1 MFLAQDHAYL
11 RICAAE
17 RNKHTF
23 RLSLGLSQLGVSRG
37 MTQGLCAPATTP
49 PFRPGSR
56 RVRWRGD
63 EKRAGSRVHCAGRR
77 APWRRGHP
85 RRLDSTRLDSVV
97 VCSAPH
103 RSWPREED
111 GRPFVT
117 LCSPFERT
125 RLLRSSFALRDS
137 RAIIRERYI
146 RESDS
151 FAFQFDPTRID
162 RAVKYTLRIHEGGNE
177 GGRRWRL

>member
-1 MFLAQDHAYL
+1 MHIYVFAPQRETNTRFDSLSVSLSSAFREEWLRGCAPLRRLRRFGRGRGESGGGATRSVLVLACIAQDV
-11 RICAAE
+11 
-17 RNKHTF
+17 
-23 RLSLGLSQLGVSRG
+23 G
-37 MTQGLCAPATTP
+37 
-49 PFRPGSR
+49 RPG
-56 RVRWRGD
+56 V
-63 EKRAGSRVHCAGRR
+63 AATPV
-77 APWRRGHP
+77 
-85 RRLDSTRLDSVV
+85 DSTRLDSVV

-111 GRPFVT
+111 GRAFVT